1 MRQIG
6 DQWRPAQT
14 EDEVKPYNLGL
25 DRPLT
30 QDEETRADNYY
41 TFRYKSLFNNLCM
54 EKFFS
59 NSTKD
64 FIQNFNRCTEKMHQV
79 QSIFS
84 SVKSTYTNEVELYKQ
99 SGLNNLKY

>member
-6 DQWRPAQT
+6 DQWRPAKT
-14 EDEVKPYNLGL
+14 EDEERPYNLDL
-25 DRPLT
+25 DRQLT
-30 QDEETRADNYY
+30 QDEETRAENYY
-41 TFRYKSLFNNLCM
+41 TFRYKSIFNNFCM

-64 FIQNFNRCTEKMHQV
+64 FIKNFNRCTEKMHQV
-79 QSIFS
+79 ESIFYN
-84 SVKSTYTNEVELYKQ
+84 VKSTYTEEVELYAK